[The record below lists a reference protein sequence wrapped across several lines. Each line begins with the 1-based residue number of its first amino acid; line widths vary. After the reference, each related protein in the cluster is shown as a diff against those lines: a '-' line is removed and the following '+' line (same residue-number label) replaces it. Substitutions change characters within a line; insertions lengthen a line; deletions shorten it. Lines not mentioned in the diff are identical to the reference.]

1 MGRTSRR
8 ERRTS
13 GPSVPSRRWPWA
25 LAATAAGALAGACVA
40 YAVRR
45 VEGQDNPGAVE
56 PEQLVA
62 VVDRPDDDNTAAPDG
77 PDA

>member
-8 ERRTS
+8 QHRTS
-13 GPSVPSRRWPWA
+13 GPSVPARRWPWA

-45 VEGQDNPGAVE
+45 VEGQDSPGAVE

-62 VVDRPDDDNTAAPDG
+62 VVDRPEQDTPPAPD
-77 PDA
+77 A